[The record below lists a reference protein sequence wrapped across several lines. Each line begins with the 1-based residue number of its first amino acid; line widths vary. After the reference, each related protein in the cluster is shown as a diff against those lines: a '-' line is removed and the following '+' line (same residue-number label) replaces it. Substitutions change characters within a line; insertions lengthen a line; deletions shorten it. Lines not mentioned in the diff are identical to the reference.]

1 MATDIDH
8 VVNRRGPAE
17 HFPARH
23 RHSSAVEAKA
33 GLAGIACIHPIR
45 FRVELHRR
53 ARHGHRRYLGR
64 SVAGLDQ
71 SHSARGIFGEA
82 RCDHSPGRT
91 TADYHKIECSRHA
104 ALRSC
109 CSSLTLPGRTLG
121 TIETVAARRRA
132 GKPWM
137 VVTLAERAASATIGL
152 AADCSCTLWR
162 LTGTWMTRSR
172 CRRPLRTKRSGISF
186 ATWSRPTSP

>member
-64 SVAGLDQ
+64 SPASIKATRQEGSSERRDAITAPAEPPPITTKSNVPDMLPSALVA
-71 SHSARGIFGEA
+71 
-82 RCDHSPGRT
+82 
-91 TADYHKIECSRHA
+91 
-104 ALRSC
+104 
-109 CSSLTLPGRTLG
+109 
-121 TIETVAARRRA
+121 
-132 GKPWM
+132 
-137 VVTLAERAASATIGL
+137 LA
-152 AADCSCTLWR
+152 
-162 LTGTWMTRSR
+162 
-172 CRRPLRTKRSGISF
+172 
-186 ATWSRPTSP
+186 